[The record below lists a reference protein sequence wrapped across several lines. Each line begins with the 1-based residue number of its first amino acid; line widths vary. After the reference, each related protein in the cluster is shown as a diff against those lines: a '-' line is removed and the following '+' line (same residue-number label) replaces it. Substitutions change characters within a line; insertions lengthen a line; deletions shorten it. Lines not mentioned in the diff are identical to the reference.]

1 MKSRR
6 RALTAGC
13 LVAGLLMV
21 TPGMTAAAPPDT
33 FRPPDRDFVVDVV
46 STRADTVTGGDALVR
61 VDVPRTVPRHRV
73 RVSVDGRDVT
83 AAFAPDPHDKR
94 SLLGVVDQLAVDA
107 NTITV
112 TVDGRGRG
120 RPAAELVVVNHPITG
135 PVFSG
140 PHQTPFICQTEAF
153 GLGPALDSD
162 CTAATRVEYRYRTTS
177 GSFQSLDPDGPTPS
191 DLAQTTTTEGDTVDY
206 IVRLETGTINR
217 AVYQIALL
225 HQPGTP
231 LPDPWTDTRGWNGRL
246 VYTFGGGCDAGYRQG
261 ASTGG
266 VLNDGLLSPGFA
278 VASSSQN
285 VFGNN
290 CNDITSAET
299 AMMVKEH
306 FIERFGPDSATIGFG
321 CSGGSMQVQLI
332 AQNYPGILDGIVP
345 QCSYPDITTLITP
358 VVDCALIHRAIGE
371 GSQDWS
377 LEQLSAVTGF
387 ANNGTIETC
396 TLWNL
401 FFSPAWIVPAPCPAV
416 IPASLVYDPETN
428 PDGARCTIHDNTI
441 NAFGTDPETGFA
453 RRPVDNVGVQ
463 YGLAAFNDGVID
475 FDQFAELNELAGG
488 YDADGNLVDQ
498 RTVADA
504 EALRIAYQTGRVN
517 SGAGGL
523 ADIPIIDVRGYT
535 EVAVDIH
542 DRFRSF
548 STRERLVAA
557 NGHADNHIIWVAD
570 GTTFIVGAPHHIEA
584 VLLMDEWLAA
594 IRTDP
599 YPGSASEKVVRNKP
613 DEAVDTCWIP
623 TGERIV
629 EPATFDGPGIC
640 NVYYPSHADPRVVA
654 GAPVA
659 NDVLKCQLKP
669 IDPDDYRQPLADAQL
684 QRLQAAFPGGV
695 CDYTRPG
702 VGQQPLIGTWL
713 RY

>member
-1 MKSRR
+1 
-6 RALTAGC
+6 
-13 LVAGLLMV
+13 
-21 TPGMTAAAPPDT
+21 
-33 FRPPDRDFVVDVV
+33 VVEVV
-46 STRADTVTGGDALVR
+46 STRADMVTGGQALVR
-61 VDVPRTVPRHRV
+61 VDVPRTVPPHRV
-73 RVSVDGRDVT
+73 RVSIDGRDVT
-83 AAFAPDPHDKR
+83 DAFASDPHGNR
-94 SLLGVVDQLAVDA
+94 SLLGVVDGLKLGD
-107 NTITV
+107 NTIKV
-112 TVDGRGRG
+112 TAKGEGRG
-120 RPAAELVVVNHPITG
+120 RPSAELIVVNHPITG

-153 GLGPALDSD
+153 GLGPALDAD
-162 CTAATRVEYRYRTTS
+162 CSAVTRVEYVYRTT
-177 GSFQSLDPDGPTPS
+177 GGTFRPFDPNGPTPA

-206 IVRLETGTINR
+206 LVRLETGTINR

-246 VYTFGGGCDAGYRQG
+246 VYTFGGGCDAGFRQG

-290 CNDITSAET
+290 CNDIISAET
-299 AMMVKEH
+299 AMMVKEY
-306 FIERFGPDSATIGFG
+306 FIESFGPETATIGFG

-358 VVDCALIHRAIGE
+358 IVDCSLIGRAIQE
-371 GSQDWS
+371 GSQSWS
-377 LEQLSAVTGF
+377 LAQISAVTGF
-387 ANNGTIETC
+387 ADNGNIETC
-396 TLWNL
+396 GLWTL

-416 IPASLVYDPETN
+416 IPASLVYDPDTN
-428 PDGARCTIHDNTI
+428 PDGVRCTIHDNTV
-441 NAFGTDPETGFA
+441 NAYGIDPGTGFA

-463 YGLAAFNDGVID
+463 YGLTAFNDGVIN
-475 FDQFAELNELAGG
+475 FDQFAQLNELAGG

-498 RTVADA
+498 RTVANA

-523 ADIPIIDVRGYT
+523 ADLPIIDVRGYT
-535 EVAVDIH
+535 ETNVDIH

-548 STRERLVAA
+548 STRERLLAA
-557 NGHADNHIIWVAD
+557 NGHADNHVIWIAD
-570 GTTFIVGAPHHIEA
+570 RTTGIVGAPHHHEA
-584 VLLMDEWLAA
+584 LLLMDQWLAA
-594 IRTDP
+594 IRSDTDP
-599 YPGSASEKVVRNKP
+599 GTASEKVVRNKP
-613 DEAVDTCWIP
+613 DEAVDTCWTP

-629 EPATFDGPGIC
+629 EPATLDGPGIC
-640 NVYYPSHADPRVVA
+640 NTHYPSHADPRVVA

-669 IDPDDYRQPLADAQL
+669 IDRDDYRHRLTDAQL
-684 QRLQAAFPGGV
+684 QRLEAAFPDGV
-695 CDYTRPG
+695 CDYTQPG